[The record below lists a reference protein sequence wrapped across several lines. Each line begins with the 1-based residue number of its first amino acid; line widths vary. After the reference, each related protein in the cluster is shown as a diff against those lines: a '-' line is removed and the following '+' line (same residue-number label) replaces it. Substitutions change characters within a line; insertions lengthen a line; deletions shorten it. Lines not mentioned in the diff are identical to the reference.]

1 MDKSEEESRTGTV
14 GVESER
20 LNSPEGYSGSPEGYS
35 GSLRWAVRIGA
46 VGVTAA
52 AIFNLAGFVQTGAW
66 QMLVVLAAVVAGGIG
81 LMVTNRL
88 ASQGRLEVARN
99 VMLASMVVAFASGE
113 LMHSGLT
120 WYLGAGGMALVLLV
134 GLLLVPGRWWTS
146 AVVAAGYG
154 GYVALVNWLEPLPR
168 YDVHQLGLGTDVFVI
183 ALLGFL
189 IGAALFLVARFY
201 QRLMSIRV
209 RLPVSFMLVVLG
221 TVLVI
226 ASVGAVVGS
235 QGGRRQALTQLE
247 SVARMKEAEIDQWI
261 GRVETELDA
270 ALAGGQL
277 TPRMVLILDTP
288 DPTDTELFYPRN
300 YLQYAAQESDYFDDF
315 ALLDREGNVR
325 LFTALDSE
333 EPELVREAELR
344 QGLEGFHLQPL
355 LYAAE
360 RYRAPMVAMR
370 PIRNEAGESIGVLA
384 GIVDTW
390 SLSEL
395 LGERAWLGAT
405 GEMYLI
411 DRNRRLL
418 TDLRF
423 SHLHRIL
430 INTQLE
436 SLGVASQA
444 DASMVYADY
453 RGEEVV
459 GVLHWLPALDMILVA
474 KQDTAESAAVTRQ
487 LMRVIGLVAAGAFVV
502 AVGVSLFVTRGITG
516 PLAELTETAGRIAGG
531 DLSLTPALAQR
542 DEIGTLSRAFGS
554 MTTQLRELIASLERR
569 VADRTH
575 ELAQRSSYL
584 EASAEV
590 GRAATS
596 ILDPNQ
602 LIREVVELI
611 RERFGL
617 YYVGLFLV
625 QESEAHGSA
634 GAGGEWAVLR
644 AGTGRAGELMLKRG
658 HRIQVGTGLIGWSI
672 AHAQSRVAEEAQ
684 GVLGSA
690 RGHPEGTRLG
700 LGTPGEDD
708 PGGAWGVRLA
718 TAELPDTRSEAALP
732 LRSRGQVLGAITVQ
746 DTRPAA
752 FDEDMMAVLQTMAD
766 QVAVAIDNAHLF
778 EESQRALQ
786 AEQQAY
792 GQISRQAWMRM
803 IEAVDVKGY
812 RCDDVGVGPAGG
824 ELSPLSRRAMAERRL
839 VLTEPARQGDDGNGA
854 GKEAGEDGGI
864 PGTRGEG
871 ARAEIAIPI
880 MVRDAVLGVLH
891 FRKEEADRT
900 PWSREQVALV
910 EGLAEQLG
918 QALESARLYQDSQ
931 LRAGQERVAAEVT
944 GRMRESLDVQKVLQT
959 AAREMQQVFNLAEV
973 ELRIHAPGVQ
983 GSAPG
988 VQGSAPGVQGSAP
1001 GVQGSGGARLEREGR

>member
-1 MDKSEEESRTGTV
+1 
-14 GVESER
+14 
-20 LNSPEGYSGSPEGYS
+20 
-35 GSLRWAVRIGA
+35 
-46 VGVTAA
+46 
-52 AIFNLAGFVQTGAW
+52 
-66 QMLVVLAAVVAGGIG
+66 
-81 LMVTNRL
+81 
-88 ASQGRLEVARN
+88 
-99 VMLASMVVAFASGE
+99 
-113 LMHSGLT
+113 
-120 WYLGAGGMALVLLV
+120 
-134 GLLLVPGRWWTS
+134 
-146 AVVAAGYG
+146 
-154 GYVALVNWLEPLPR
+154 
-168 YDVHQLGLGTDVFVI
+168 
-183 ALLGFL
+183 
-189 IGAALFLVARFY
+189 
-201 QRLMSIRV
+201 
-209 RLPVSFMLVVLG
+209 
-221 TVLVI
+221 
-226 ASVGAVVGS
+226 
-235 QGGRRQALTQLE
+235 
-247 SVARMKEAEIDQWI
+247 
-261 GRVETELDA
+261 
-270 ALAGGQL
+270 
-277 TPRMVLILDTP
+277 
-288 DPTDTELFYPRN
+288 
-300 YLQYAAQESDYFDDF
+300 
-315 ALLDREGNVR
+315 
-325 LFTALDSE
+325 
-333 EPELVREAELR
+333 
-344 QGLEGFHLQPL
+344 
-355 LYAAE
+355 
-360 RYRAPMVAMR
+360 
-370 PIRNEAGESIGVLA
+370 
-384 GIVDTW
+384 
-390 SLSEL
+390 
-395 LGERAWLGAT
+395 
-405 GEMYLI
+405 
-411 DRNRRLL
+411 
-418 TDLRF
+418 
-423 SHLHRIL
+423 
-430 INTQLE
+430 
-436 SLGVASQA
+436 
-444 DASMVYADY
+444 ASMVYADY
-453 RGEEVV
+453 RGEQVV

-569 VADRTH
+569 VAERTH

-625 QESEAHGSA
+625 QESEAHGST
-634 GAGGEWAVLR
+634 GAGREWAVLR

-658 HRIQVGTGLIGWSI
+658 HRIRVGTGLIGWSI
-672 AHAQSRVAEEAQ
+672 AHAQSRVAEAAE
-684 GVLGSA
+684 
-690 RGHPEGTRLG
+690 
-700 LGTPGEDD
+700 EDA
-708 PGGAWGVRLA
+708 PSGAWGASSSWDVRLA
-718 TAELPDTRSEAALP
+718 TTELPDTRSEAALP

-812 RCDDVGVGPAGG
+812 RCDDVGVVPAGG

-854 GKEAGEDGGI
+854 GKEAGGDGGI

-944 GRMRESLDVQKVLQT
+944 GRMRESLDVETVLQT

-988 VQGSAPGVQGSAP
+988 VQGS
-1001 GVQGSGGARLEREGR
+1001 GGARLEREGR